1 MTAFTEQEQQRIKDT
16 VAKVE
21 LTTSGEIVP
30 IIIPQADSYTATSC
44 RVASLIALAATT
56 FATWWHPGLAYWGI
70 ALLLIGSFIATSMLL
85 RGWSALRRYCIGSE
99 ELQFRVEE
107 QALTSFVRHG
117 LHHTR
122 DATGILILVCMF
134 EKRVQVLADRGIN
147 EKVAQ
152 QQWDEIVRIIT
163 DGLKNGKAC
172 DALCDAIEK
181 CGALVSPHFER
192 RDDDTNEL
200 PDLIHH

>member
-1 MTAFTEQEQQRIKDT
+1 MTAFTPQEQQRIKDT

-30 IIIPQADSYTATSC
+30 IILPQADSYTATSC
-44 RVASLIALAATT
+44 RVGALIALAVTT
-56 FATWWHPGLAYWGI
+56 FASWWHPELAYWSI
-70 ALLLIGSFIATSMLL
+70 ALTLIGSFILATLLL
-85 RGWSALRRYCIGSE
+85 RALPAVRRYCIGRE
-99 ELQFRVEE
+99 EINFRVEE
-107 QALTSFVRHG
+107 QALASFVRHG

-134 EKRVQVLADRGIN
+134 ERRVQVLADRGIN

-152 QQWDEIVRIIT
+152 QQWDDIVMTIT
-163 DGLKNGKAC
+163 SGLKSGNSC
-172 DALCDAIEK
+172 DALCSAIEK
-181 CGALVSPHFER
+181 CGTLVAPHFKR
-192 RDDDTNEL
+192 RTDDTNEL